1 MRQASEILTSKGP
14 ITIISFMISKLIS
27 YIQESRRELERVN
40 WPTRNETIRL
50 TVVVIGMS
58 LAVAFF
64 LGAIDFLFSFL
75 MKSFLL

>member
-1 MRQASEILTSKGP
+1 
-14 ITIISFMISKLIS
+14 MISKLIS